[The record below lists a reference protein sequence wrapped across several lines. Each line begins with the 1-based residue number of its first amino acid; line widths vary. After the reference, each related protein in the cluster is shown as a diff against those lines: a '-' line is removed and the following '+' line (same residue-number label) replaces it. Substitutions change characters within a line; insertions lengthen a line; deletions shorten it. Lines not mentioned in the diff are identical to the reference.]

1 MFVVG
6 QEPKRV
12 GDPAPRNALM
22 GTYVASSNKSFCRAR
37 YTGDASRSDVDKR
50 LVAALSRHAERECRL
65 DVECGYLT

>member
-6 QEPKRV
+6 QEHKRT

-22 GTYVASSNKSFCRAR
+22 GTYVPSSNKGFCRAR
-37 YTGDASRSDVDKR
+37 YLFRVDVAKR